1 MFQNYFKAKSSFYE
15 VDLKPA
21 LCFLKLIS
29 SLQYQCLLSPNEP
42 ALDRIWSGEIEVS
55 ADEALRLFCLRSVFA
70 LEIFMI
76 ILRFICQSYHMIH
89 MICYLEMT
97 FKSSWRLG
105 GFTQKQIEIHKSE
118 YLSIYG
124 HQNLRH
130 LIRLEEIGL
139 IAVQNEKSSR
149 QVKDTMIKTLK
160 LNEKAKD
167 IFKQTNASY
176 VFDSNWSP
184 ITTKLV
190 HEAVSG

>member
-1 MFQNYFKAKSSFYE
+1 MSQA
-15 VDLKPA
+15 
-21 LCFLKLIS
+21 C
-29 SLQYQCLLSPNEP
+29 
-42 ALDRIWSGEIEVS
+42 
-55 ADEALRLFCLRSVFA
+55 FA
-70 LEIFMI
+70 LEKCNFAQI
-76 ILRFICQSYHMIH
+76 ITHLGIH
-89 MICYLEMT
+89 GPKPVRGSLGPLLVT
-97 FKSSWRLG
+97 NLKNLKSSWRLG

-139 IAVQNEKSSR
+139 IQVQNEKSSR

-190 HEAVSG
+190 HEAVSGKNIFLSSCYKCRI

>member
-1 MFQNYFKAKSSFYE
+1 
-15 VDLKPA
+15 
-21 LCFLKLIS
+21 
-29 SLQYQCLLSPNEP
+29 
-42 ALDRIWSGEIEVS
+42 
-55 ADEALRLFCLRSVFA
+55 
-70 LEIFMI
+70 
-76 ILRFICQSYHMIH
+76 MIH

>member
-1 MFQNYFKAKSSFYE
+1 MVTN
-15 VDLKPA
+15 LKN
-21 LCFLKLIS
+21 L
-29 SLQYQCLLSPNEP
+29 
-42 ALDRIWSGEIEVS
+42 
-55 ADEALRLFCLRSVFA
+55 
-70 LEIFMI
+70 
-76 ILRFICQSYHMIH
+76 
-89 MICYLEMT
+89 
-97 FKSSWRLG
+97 KSSWRLG

-139 IAVQNEKSSR
+139 IQVQNEKSSR

-190 HEAVSG
+190 HEAVSGKIFFLSSCYKCRI

>member
-1 MFQNYFKAKSSFYE
+1 
-15 VDLKPA
+15 
-21 LCFLKLIS
+21 
-29 SLQYQCLLSPNEP
+29 
-42 ALDRIWSGEIEVS
+42 
-55 ADEALRLFCLRSVFA
+55 
-70 LEIFMI
+70 
-76 ILRFICQSYHMIH
+76 MIH

-124 HQNLRH
+124 HQNLGH

-149 QVKDTMIKTLK
+149 QVKDTMIKTVK
-160 LNEKAKD
+160 LDEKAKD
-167 IFKQTNASY
+167 IFKETNASY

-190 HEAVSG
+190 HEAVSGYFINQMTIINVEFRKLETNF